1 MARDW
6 EQQLRE
12 WGRPPGTAEQARMEA
27 TEAQVRTALK
37 ASAALQGHR
46 WQTAAQGSY
55 YNLTHIPRES
65 DVDIRVVSHDA
76 IFDDWTWI
84 DTRATSDP
92 SLRDALRKRMGLP
105 GGAATYGFE
114 AFRDDV
120 GAALVARFGPPPA
133 VEPGDKAFRIREN
146 RYHVNADVV
155 ACLEHRRYRANG
167 TYEEGVQFI
176 SRKGKHIVNWP
187 VQQHSNGV
195 TKNQATRE
203 RFKAMVRAL
212 KNLRAE
218 MDDQG
223 KAAAGPM
230 SSFLIESLVWNVPNG
245 RFGHDAY
252 YDDMKEILR
261 FLYLNTKTRE
271 SCWEWTEE
279 SALKWLFKGAD
290 WTPEQVNA
298 FVLAAWHQVG
308 FKN

>member
-1 MARDW
+1 MD
-6 EQQLRE
+6 
-12 WGRPPGTAEQARMEA
+12 A
-27 TEAQVRTALK
+27 TEAQVRAALEM
-37 ASAALQGHR
+37 SAALKGHH
-46 WQTAAQGSY
+46 WQTSPQGSY

-76 IFDDWTWI
+76 IFDDWSWVDPHGNT
-84 DTRATSDP
+84 DDAVRAT
-92 SLRDALRKRMGLP
+92 LRRRVGLTGGSAL
-105 GGAATYGFE
+105 YGFF

-133 VEPGDKAFRIREN
+133 VDAGDKAFRIRET
-146 RYHVNADVV
+146 RYHVDADVV

-187 VQQHSNGV
+187 VQQHTNGV

-203 RFKAMVRAL
+203 RFKAIVRAL

-218 MDDQG
+218 MDDQR
-223 KAAAGPM
+223 KPAAAEPI
-230 SSFLIESLVWNVPNG
+230 SSFLIESLVWNVPND
-245 RFGHDAY
+245 RFAHSTY

-261 FLYLNTKTRE
+261 YLYLSTKVPA

-279 SALKWLFKGAD
+279 SGLKWLFKGGPA
-290 WTPEQVNA
+290 WTPAQINA
-298 FVLAAWHQVG
+298 FVLAAWNHVG
-308 FKN
+308 YRD